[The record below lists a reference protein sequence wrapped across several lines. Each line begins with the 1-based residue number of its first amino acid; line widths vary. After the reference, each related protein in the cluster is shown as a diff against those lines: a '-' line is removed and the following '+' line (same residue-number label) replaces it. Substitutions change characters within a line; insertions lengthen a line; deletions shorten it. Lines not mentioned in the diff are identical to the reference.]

1 MEDVLQYVSAEI
13 IYCRE
18 RARQALE
25 KAEAAATAETKG
37 EYLAAE
43 ARWLALARSHD
54 AQQRLSRMLRDSAG
68 KCPDFNIK
76 GRVFDA
82 EVVAIISTAFHTVV
96 AELGLSDRDEAAALR
111 VAGIIIK
118 LASESERNPGRLKAA
133 AMRWVTK

>member
-54 AQQRLSRMLRDSAG
+54 AQQRLSRMLSDSAG

-82 EVVAIISTAFHTVV
+82 EVVAIISTALHHDQVIRCHAEDCAGDRGRDSRLLEAIVRERRKGNARHFGFHV
-96 AELGLSDRDEAAALR
+96 AR
-111 VAGIIIK
+111 
-118 LASESERNPGRLKAA
+118 
-133 AMRWVTK
+133 